1 LLGTVLLLLL
11 AVNIGIDEHDVAFCG
26 VVLQVGSEFGTVG
39 QFHVL
44 LAYHAA
50 VFEYADGLHIEADV
64 GDFGLDVDFIHRH
77 GLYLIGES
85 VYAHEALLHFPG
97 LGVGEFNDFAE
108 IAGLAEFRLVL
119 LCECIALEFLIEL
132 RLIADEVRHE

>member
-1 LLGTVLLLLL
+1 M
-11 AVNIGIDEHDVAFCG
+11 
-26 VVLQVGSEFGTVG
+26 QVGGEFGTVG
-39 QFHVL
+39 EFHVL

-64 GDFGLDVDFIHRH
+64 GDFGLDVDFIYRH
-77 GLYLIGES
+77 GLYLVGEP
-85 VYAHEALLHFPG
+85 VYAHEAFFHFPG
-97 LGVGEFNDFAE
+97 LGVGEFNCFAE
-108 IAGLAEFRLVL
+108 VTGLAEFRLVL